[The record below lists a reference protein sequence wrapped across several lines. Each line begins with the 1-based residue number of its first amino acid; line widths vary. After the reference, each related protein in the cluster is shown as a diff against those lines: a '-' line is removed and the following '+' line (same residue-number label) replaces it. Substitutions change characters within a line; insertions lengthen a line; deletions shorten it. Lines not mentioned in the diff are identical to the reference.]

1 MYALSKLT
9 FHFTYCI
16 LIGGESQ
23 GYVNLKY
30 LLHKLSEIPQSSQK
44 LDIEHQSTV
53 MDRRYTRNFRNHQN
67 SSVVPIILY
76 LTLPNVTHQGIS
88 KNIQNGM
95 KTKSRKQQQRDQNRL
110 NNFIERKMV
119 CSEFPFY
126 SLDNAEIQAVAPK
139 QITPQNSK
147 PAHFYISKLNS
158 LQQENTRLQSTIT
171 QLEDCNRRLAN
182 TEEMITDLR
191 SKVSNGENKLKIAN
205 SVISNLKQEISIKD
219 KKADSVIDNLRQLII
234 DKEKRNVILVDEL
247 KVEVLELKHILHY
260 SVDMGEGKR
269 MLENELT
276 HIDSILSLQIDELY
290 EEQTPTNTT
299 SRSDVRTTTDMQ
311 TTGRKS
317 RRKGRKPNSNRASPH
332 ENQNIVLETPSV
344 DSADISHTDDLHVC
358 TGECKVKCLMK
369 KHLTAKCP
377 EIKCRDCGSL
387 KHHKVISDCPACPYW
402 SHTDGSGR
410 LTLKFGNH

>member
-1 MYALSKLT
+1 MN
-9 FHFTYCI
+9 
-16 LIGGESQ
+16 G
-23 GYVNLKY
+23 KY

-53 MDRRYTRNFRNHQN
+53 MDRRYTRNFRSHQN

-76 LTLPNVTHQGIS
+76 LTLPNVTHHGIS
-88 KNIQNGM
+88 KKIQNGM

-171 QLEDCNRRLAN
+171 HLYRRLAN
-182 TEEMITDLR
+182 TEELITDLR
-191 SKVSNGENKLKIAN
+191 SKAIIGENKMKIAN
-205 SVISNLKQEISIKD
+205 SVISNLKQEISVKD

-234 DKEKRNVILVDEL
+234 DKEKRNVITLLVDEL
-247 KVEVLELKHILHY
+247 KVKVLNLKQIIHY
-260 SVDMGEGKR
+260 SIDMGEGKR

-276 HIDSILSLQIDELY
+276 HIDSILSLQIGEQY
-290 EEQTPTNTT
+290 VEQTPTNTT

-311 TTGRKS
+311 ITGRKS
-317 RRKGRKPNSNRASPH
+317 RRKERKPNSNRASPH
-332 ENQNIVLETPSV
+332 ENQNIVVETPDV
-344 DSADISHTDDLHVC
+344 DSADISLTDDFPSVNWS
-358 TGECKVKCLMK
+358 
-369 KHLTAKCP
+369 LTQ
-377 EIKCRDCGSL
+377 
-387 KHHKVISDCPACPYW
+387 V
-402 SHTDGSGR
+402 TDGSGKYM
-410 LTLKFGNH
+410 LKFGNH

>member
-9 FHFTYCI
+9 FHFIYCI

-23 GYVNLKY
+23 GYVNGKY
-30 LLHKLSEIPQSSQK
+30 LLHKLSEIPQSSHK

-53 MDRRYTRNFRNHQN
+53 MDRRYTRNFRSHQN

-76 LTLPNVTHQGIS
+76 LTLPNVTHHGIC

-95 KTKSRKQQQRDQNRL
+95 KTKSRKQQQRDQIRL

-139 QITPQNSK
+139 QITPQNFK
-147 PAHFYISKLNS
+147 PAHLYISKLNS
-158 LQQENTRLQSTIT
+158 LQQENTRLQSIIT

-182 TEEMITDLR
+182 TEELITDLR
-191 SKVSNGENKLKIAN
+191 FKISNGGNKLKIAN
-205 SVISNLKQEISIKD
+205 SVISNLKQEISVKD
-219 KKADSVIDNLRQLII
+219 KKADYIIDNLRQII

-247 KVEVLELKHILHY
+247 KVEVLDLKHILHY
-260 SVDMGEGKR
+260 SIDMGEGKS
-269 MLENELT
+269 MLENKLT
-276 HIDSILSLQIDELY
+276 HIKSILSLQIDEQY
-290 EEQTPTNTT
+290 EEQTPSNTT

-311 TTGRKS
+311 ITGRKS

-332 ENQNIVLETPSV
+332 ENRNIVVETPSV
-344 DSADISHTDDLHVC
+344 DSADFSHTED
-358 TGECKVKCLMK
+358 
-369 KHLTAKCP
+369 
-377 EIKCRDCGSL
+377 
-387 KHHKVISDCPACPYW
+387 
-402 SHTDGSGR
+402 
-410 LTLKFGNH
+410 